1 MKIIDMSF
9 EGNGIGKDNNKIV
22 FVPKTVTGDDINYQ
36 TITEYKSYNIGKL
49 ESINKKSNLR
59 IEAKCPYYEMCG
71 GCNISNLSYSN
82 QLIFKKNKIK
92 ELFHKQLKLEIEP
105 NIIPS
110 KEEYEYRNKIT
121 LSVDKTLG
129 LLKSNSHDIV
139 HISSCYLVN
148 DKVNKLIEVLNS
160 LNINNLTEVII
171 RVSDNGVMLI
181 LNGNIKLS
189 EIEKLKDYVISIYLN
204 NKEIYKKEDSYIS
217 LKEIKYKISANSFF
231 QINTNNIV
239 SLYEEIVK
247 YGCFTLKDN
256 VLDLYCGTGSIS
268 LYISSHCNSV
278 LGIEINKDAIEDAN
292 INAKINNINNVDFIC
307 GDVSKVLKMGKYDV
321 VIVDPPRS
329 GLDKHTKKVLKE
341 INVKRI
347 VYVSCNPIT
356 MVRDIKDMS
365 ERYNFENITLV
376 DMFPQTHHVETVVLL
391 SHKKPD
397 GHINVKVEFG
407 EGEGKVP
414 LDNIAK
420 RAEEYKPKERVT
432 YKMIKEYIEAKY
444 GFKVHTAYIAEVKR
458 DLGLP
463 MYDAPNAVEE
473 LKQPRKHPTA
483 EKVEAIRDALKHFEV
498 I

>member
-9 EGNGIGKDNNKIV
+9 EGNGIGKDNNKVV

-36 TITEYKSYNIGKL
+36 TITEYKNYNIGKL

-59 IEAKCPYYEMCG
+59 IKAKCPYYEMCG

-92 ELFHKQLKLEIEP
+92 ELFYKQLKLEIEP

-110 KEEYEYRNKIT
+110 KEEYGYRNKIT

-171 RVSDNGVMLI
+171 RVSDNGIMLI

-217 LKEIKYKISANSFF
+217 LKGIKYKISANSFF

-247 YGCFTLKDN
+247 YGCLTLKDN

-278 LGIEINKDAIEDAN
+278 LGIEINKDAIEDAK
-292 INAKINNINNVDFIC
+292 INAKINNINNADFIC

-329 GLDKHTKKVLKE
+329 GLDKHTKKVLKD
-341 INVKRI
+341 INAKRI

-365 ERYNFENITLV
+365 ESYNFENITLV
-376 DMFPQTHHVETVVLL
+376 DMFPQTHHVECVSVL
-391 SHKKPD
+391 HRK
-397 GHINVKVEFG
+397 
-407 EGEGKVP
+407 
-414 LDNIAK
+414 A
-420 RAEEYKPKERVT
+420 
-432 YKMIKEYIEAKY
+432 IEK
-444 GFKVHTAYIAEVKR
+444 
-458 DLGLP
+458 
-463 MYDAPNAVEE
+463 
-473 LKQPRKHPTA
+473 
-483 EKVEAIRDALKHFEV
+483 
-498 I
+498 